1 MNERTHNPYGN
12 YKHRK
17 DNNANNQSK
26 SEEFGEDFQSK
37 KQRNMNDS
45 PNKRSSNQ

>member
-12 YKHRK
+12 YQVKQE
-17 DNNANNQSK
+17 NNANNQSK
-26 SEEFGEDFQSK
+26 NEEFGEEFTSK